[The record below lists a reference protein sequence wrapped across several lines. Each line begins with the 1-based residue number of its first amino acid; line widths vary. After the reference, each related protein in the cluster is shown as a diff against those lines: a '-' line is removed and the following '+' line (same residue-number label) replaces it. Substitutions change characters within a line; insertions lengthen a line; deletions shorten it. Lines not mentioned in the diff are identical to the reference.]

1 MSQVEQLHLKSPPE
15 TVGAGDA
22 AGSPQAAAAL
32 AVAADANETELMV
45 KVVMGMGYPEGEA
58 RLALAQSNNNVQRAV
73 QILVEGMD
81 DGESR
86 KRRGNRKRLRQLRSH
101 LMGDP
106 LATDDA
112 IVEMMR
118 DQRIAQALAELVNGS
133 SVQVM
138 ELLLAE
144 EEDELEEEQEQLETS
159 LEQTSSSAESS
170 PHSN

>member
-15 TVGAGDA
+15 TAGAA
-22 AGSPQAAAAL
+22 SPEAAAAL

-58 RLALAQSNNNVQRAV
+58 RLALAQGNNNVQRAV

-86 KRRGNRKRLRQLRSH
+86 QRRGNRKRLRQLRGH

-118 DQRIAQALAELVNGS
+118 EQRIAQALAELVNGS

-159 LEQTSSSAESS
+159 QEQTSSSTESS